1 MTLTGRGTRLA
12 YLPRTYAVPQL
23 AIAHTTASPLPPTFT
38 STLTTFTTQTPLT
51 RRHHASPLLFTLAP
65 PSVSVSTASAAVHP
79 YNRHRSSATTP
90 VVAAAPAPTMA
101 NTPPPYARQASY
113 ITETLKVSPSSIKLT
128 PSPEPLHPYDSPTV
142 HIDDPETEEVIKAA
156 AQLLHQSKCV
166 AFPTETVYGLG
177 ADACNTEGVKNIF
190 SAKQRPLDNP
200 LIVHV
205 ASLRQLRE
213 LLPPAQL
220 STSSPPSPAPSP
232 PNTSH
237 GLQSKACQEGVIPE
251 VYEPLIA
258 KFWPGPL
265 TILLPLPPNSRLS
278 PSVTAGQPTFA
289 ARLPE
294 HPIALALCS
303 LSRLPLAAP
312 SANASGNPS
321 PTTAAHVYT
330 DLQTRIP
337 LIIDGGS
344 SNVGLE
350 STVVD
355 GLHNPPV
362 VLRPGGISVEQIR
375 ACGGV
380 WKDVIVRKSDTED
393 HDAAPQAPGMKYK
406 HYSPRAGVVLF
417 EHGAKQPSQK
427 NIRPMNVAGTGWSG
441 RVGFLRT
448 RTWPEGVGANE
459 DKRWTVFERSLGTNG
474 SDISRALFAGL
485 RELDDLGVD
494 VIYVEGVEETD
505 EGLAIM
511 NRLRKAASVVVRR
524 VP

>member
-1 MTLTGRGTRLA
+1 
-12 YLPRTYAVPQL
+12 
-23 AIAHTTASPLPPTFT
+23 
-38 STLTTFTTQTPLT
+38 
-51 RRHHASPLLFTLAP
+51 
-65 PSVSVSTASAAVHP
+65 
-79 YNRHRSSATTP
+79 
-90 VVAAAPAPTMA
+90 MA

-128 PSPEPLHPYDSPTV
+128 LSPEPLHPYDSPNV
-142 HIDDPETEEVIKAA
+142 HIDDPETEEVLKTA
-156 AQLLHQSKCV
+156 AQLLRQSKCV

-303 LSRLPLAAP
+303 LSGLPLAAP

-375 ACGGV
+375 ACGGI

-417 EHGAKQPSQK
+417 EHGAKPPSQK
-427 NIRPMNVAGTGWSG
+427 NIRPMNVAGTGWTG
-441 RVGFLRT
+441 RIGFLRT

-459 DKRWTVFERSLGTNG
+459 DKRWIVYERSLGTNG

-524 VP
+524 VS